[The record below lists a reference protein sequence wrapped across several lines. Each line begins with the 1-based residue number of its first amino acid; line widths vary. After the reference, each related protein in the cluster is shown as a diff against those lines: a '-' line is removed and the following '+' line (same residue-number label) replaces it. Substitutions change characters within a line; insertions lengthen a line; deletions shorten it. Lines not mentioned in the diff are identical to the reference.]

1 MEPGSLVEYI
11 DSQKVVCAVVLE
23 TKKLRVRLLNENNRE
38 VNLSAGRLSHKSNA
52 HLDLNQGRDK
62 LTGTLKKTAARRN
75 ELSRQID
82 IQELWEV
89 LNSEQEWIDL
99 ATMTALCFPGD
110 HNSDH
115 ETAVIRAFFNDRLY
129 FRFGNDKF
137 FPHSTEKVE
146 QLIAQ
151 REAEAHRHRVVDHG
165 AQWLVKVLKG
175 QEAPMPKLGQE
186 VIDILASYYLHDKD
200 SPHRDTARNIL
211 NQAGISSTSAIF
223 HFLVKI
229 GIWHEDENLDLLR
242 YGISL
247 DIPPHVISRAESLE
261 HNPPDLEPQR
271 LDLRDRALL
280 TIDGPATLDFDDA
293 LSVTRLGDN
302 YEVGIH
308 IADVAHFVR
317 RDDDI
322 DLEARGR
329 ASSIYMPDQKISMLP
344 AVMAENLCSLKAG
357 TDRPA
362 ISTLITMTPRAE
374 ILDYRIVPSLIRVKH
389 QLTYHDVDAI
399 ANQDETIAALLSLA
413 TLYRRQRLENG
424 ALIIDLPE
432 IAIWL
437 TPDGQPMFTK
447 VDRESPSRMLVSE
460 LMILANDLTA
470 RFLVENKLAAIFRSQ
485 PEPRE
490 RLFEKDQ
497 GTLFQN
503 WMQRKLINRFALSST
518 AQPHA
523 GLGLNAYV
531 TATSPIRKYSD
542 LITQRQLRAAMGLET
557 PYSQA
562 EMDYLIAS
570 LEEPLA
576 QVGRIQFRRQRYW
589 LMKSLEN
596 RIGQKVEAQVLMK
609 RRNGYVVLL
618 SAYMIECL
626 LSGAE
631 GFKLKPEDLIRAT
644 IQHANARNDILTV
657 YLG

>member
-1 MEPGSLVEYI
+1 V
-11 DSQKVVCAVVLE
+11 
-23 TKKLRVRLLNENNRE
+23 
-38 VNLSAGRLSHKSNA
+38 
-52 HLDLNQGRDK
+52 
-62 LTGTLKKTAARRN
+62 
-75 ELSRQID
+75 
-82 IQELWEV
+82 
-89 LNSEQEWIDL
+89 
-99 ATMTALCFPGD
+99 
-110 HNSDH
+110 
-115 ETAVIRAFFNDRLY
+115 
-129 FRFGNDKF
+129 
-137 FPHSTEKVE
+137 KVE

-151 REAEAHRHRVVDHG
+151 REAQIHRHRVVDHG
-165 AQWLVKVLKG
+165 AQWVRKVLKG
-175 QEAPMPKLGQE
+175 QEVAMPEMGQE
-186 VIDILASYYLHDKD
+186 IIKILSSYYLHEKD
-200 SPHRDTARNIL
+200 SPHRDAAKRIL
-211 NQAGISSTSAIF
+211 SQAGVSTTSAIF
-223 HFLVKI
+223 NFLVKI
-229 GIWHEDENLDLLR
+229 GIWHQDENVDLLR
-242 YGISL
+242 YEINV
-247 DIPPHVISRAESLE
+247 DIPPHVIARAESLE
-261 HNPPDLEPQR
+261 HNPPALEPQR
-271 LDLRDRALL
+271 LDLRDLPLL
-280 TIDGPATLDFDDA
+280 TIDGPSTLDFDDA
-293 LSVTRLGDN
+293 LSITRKGDN

-317 RDDDI
+317 RDDEI
-322 DLEARGR
+322 DQEARGR

-357 TDRPA
+357 MDRPA
-362 ISTLITMTPRAE
+362 ISTLITMTARAE
-374 ILDYRIVPSLIRVKH
+374 IVDYRIVPSLIRVRH
-389 QLTYHDVDAI
+389 QLTYQDVDAI
-399 ANQDETIAALLSLA
+399 AKQDKTIAALLSIA

-437 TPDGQPMFTK
+437 TPDGEPMFTK

-490 RLFEKDQ
+490 RLFEKNQ
-497 GTLFQN
+497 GTMFQN
-503 WMQRKLINRFALSST
+503 WMQRKLINRFVLSSM

-523 GLGLNAYV
+523 GLGLTAYV

-562 EMDYLIAS
+562 EMNYLIAS
-570 LEEPLA
+570 LEEPLS

-589 LMKSLEN
+589 LMKILEN
-596 RIGQKVEAQVLMK
+596 RIGKKEEAQVLMK

-631 GFKLKPEDLIRAT
+631 GIKLKPEDLIRST
-644 IQHANARNDILTV
+644 VQHANARNDILTV